1 VAERVTV
8 SVIVPVFDTERFV
21 AAALDSI
28 VAQTR
33 PADEVIVVDDG
44 STDSSAAIADEYA
57 SRHPELRVLR
67 QANGGPGAARNAG
80 IEAAT
85 GEFLAFHDADD
96 EMVPDR
102 LSVQLECFA
111 RRADLDVVV
120 GAEDP
125 MIEAG
130 AAPGVEAMTRARP
143 GWRGH
148 EHALHLMSMM
158 ARATVFDR
166 VGRFDPSYRMA
177 EDTEWF
183 ARAFAAHASILFLD
197 DVLTRRRIHDTNA
210 SHHRDASRAA
220 LFRMLRERRRAGG
233 A

>member
-1 VAERVTV
+1 VPERITV
-8 SVIVPVFDTERFV
+8 SVIVPVFDTERYL

-33 PADEVIVVDDG
+33 RADEVIVVDDG
-44 STDSSAAIADEYA
+44 STDASVTIADDYA
-57 SRHPELRVLR
+57 SRHSELRVLR
-67 QANGGPGAARNAG
+67 QANAGPAAARNSG

-96 EMVPDR
+96 EMMPDR
-102 LSVQLECFA
+102 LAVQLECFD
-111 RRADLDVVV
+111 RRTDLEVVV
-120 GAEDP
+120 GSEET
-125 MIEAG
+125 MIEPDT
-130 AAPGVEAMTRARP
+130 APGAEAMTRALP

-148 EHALHLMSMM
+148 ERALHLMSMM
-158 ARATVFDR
+158 ARVTVFDR
-166 VGRFDPSYRMA
+166 IGRFDPSYRMA
-177 EDTEWF
+177 EDAEWF
-183 ARAFAAHASILFLD
+183 ARAFAAQASILFID
-197 DVLTRRRIHDTNA
+197 DVVTRRRIHSTNA